1 MDPITLAE
9 STHLN
14 SIHVAENCEESKRL
28 KTIQDVKENFGL
40 MKQYNQLKFNKQTY
54 TYVIPISQQFYDE
67 INHDILNKS
76 NNDNSTWLHKNN
88 VAIGGYSEYSKKKP
102 SLTINYDSDEESS
115 SFKTTQEIQKD
126 LQEEHNNS
134 ETEEWVSVD
143 DKTPLLSDNSLQARQ
158 RNTFIFNET

>member
-14 SIHVAENCEESKRL
+14 SIHVAEDCEESKRL
-28 KTIQDVKENFGL
+28 KTIQDVKENFNL
-40 MKQYNQLKFNKQTY
+40 IKEYNQLKFNKETY

-76 NNDNSTWLHKNN
+76 NNDNSIWLHSNN
-88 VAIGGYSEYSKKKP
+88 VSIGGP
-102 SLTINYDSDEESS
+102 SGYYKSNPTLTINYDSDEDSS

-143 DKTPLLSDNSLQARQ
+143 DNTPLLPNDGLKLRK
-158 RNTFIFNET
+158 RNAFSFNTK